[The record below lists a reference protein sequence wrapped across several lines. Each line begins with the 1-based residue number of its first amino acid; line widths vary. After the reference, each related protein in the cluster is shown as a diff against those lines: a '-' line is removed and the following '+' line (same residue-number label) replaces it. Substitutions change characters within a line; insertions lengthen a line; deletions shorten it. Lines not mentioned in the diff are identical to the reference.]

1 MTPRTRR
8 AQQDARD
15 AAPGSRHP
23 VGGRSVVHGAAT
35 PRAGN
40 GPARAAIGKV
50 PTPMRSARTLVTG
63 AAVAATLLLG
73 APAALADVPP
83 DAGSHQG
90 GGWDGGSKA
99 AEAAPAAPAPAAPS
113 AAEPA
118 AAEPAAEAAAG
129 SSSSSGSATSE
140 HGSKGSDSKHHK
152 PHGGVHTGGGGL
164 ALSGGGAATGAV
176 LLAGGVGVS
185 VLAMRRRRTAAKPG
199 LAL

>member
-1 MTPRTRR
+1 
-8 AQQDARD
+8 
-15 AAPGSRHP
+15 
-23 VGGRSVVHGAAT
+23 
-35 PRAGN
+35 
-40 GPARAAIGKV
+40 
-50 PTPMRSARTLVTG
+50 MRSARTLVTG

-90 GGWDGGSKA
+90 SGGWEGGSKP
-99 AEAAPAAPAPAAPS
+99 AAPAAADPAAAAPAAD
-113 AAEPA
+113 PA
-118 AAEPAAEAAAG
+118 AAEPAAEAATG
-129 SSSSSGSATSE
+129 SSTSE
-140 HGSKGSDSKHHK
+140 HGWKGSDSKHDK